1 MRLRS
6 LTPIHSGPRL
16 LSAPPPAATTS
27 AHLGSGLCLALC
39 VALCVAAFA
48 PPADAQFWK
57 RGEKPYPDG
66 TEITITG
73 VVADLSGTPVAD
85 VTVELFAA
93 RRAVKLGRKSDEIE
107 REVSVSTTTNERGEF
122 TLPWTW
128 YRYYNEYALEAHLA
142 VPTGKDSSRK
152 EVLARTELNNRI
164 EQGSP
169 VIVPLTV
176 TDPEFLNTF
185 RAFVAGLDS
194 EDEQRVY
201 REVGRPD
208 KVDTLELPDRV
219 EQAWWF
225 FRYGQVYRF
234 VDGTLD
240 QVERFEPIPD
250 AR

>member
-1 MRLRS
+1 MTSIRRFGLS
-6 LTPIHSGPRL
+6 TTIL
-16 LSAPPPAATTS
+16 LV
-27 AHLGSGLCLALC
+27 GLAG
-39 VALCVAAFA
+39 AS
-48 PPADAQFWK
+48 PTESQFWK
-57 RGEKPYPDG
+57 RGEKPYADG

-73 VVADLSGTPVAD
+73 QVADLSGNPVAD
-85 VTVELFAA
+85 VTVELFAI
-93 RRAVKLGRKSDEIE
+93 RRAVKLGRKTNEIE
-107 REVSVSTTTNERGEF
+107 REVSVSTTTNERGEY

-128 YRYYNEYALEAHLA
+128 YRYYNEFALEAHLA
-142 VPTGKDSSRK
+142 VPTGKDSFRK

-185 RAFVAGLDS
+185 RAFVTGLDS
-194 EDEQRVY
+194 DDEQRVY

-208 KVDTLELPDRV
+208 KVDVLELPDRV

-234 VDGTLD
+234 IDGRLD

-250 AR
+250 EG